1 MKRLLTTLILT
12 CICAILPIVRAQATG
27 MDLGTNETGRVLMP
41 WADFKKVTRWDDR
54 VFPGEADRGQFTVS
68 WKEVQSLIGIDI
80 PDSDTANLKL
90 PWKEFKSLLEWS
102 VREADRKQKEK
113 EKIDPSPVSYL
124 ILAAEYQSGDVSQE
138 GATFTGKFRINV
150 LEEKGWKKIDILPA
164 TVAVSEAKLPE
175 GVFLQLSGAYYSL
188 LTRKTGAIEAEI
200 GFSTAVTESGGAYSF
215 SFGKVPSG
223 TCVLDL
229 TVPNKEVEIRVT
241 GAQSK
246 LAKVVEKGTRVVAAL
261 PANSAVNVSWERA
274 IPEAAKAPAKC
285 YSETRT
291 LVSVADGLMLGYAQ
305 ISFSIL
311 HAPTRQLEMNVPSGV
326 SVLDVS
332 GRQIRDWRSTEGK
345 LVVQLDREVIG
356 AFQIEVKYEMS
367 QNMAS
372 GKATLPVIT
381 GVGVEREK
389 GHIAVVA
396 LSNIEIQ
403 NDETTGAHP
412 MDVKDLPPE
421 IVGMTSQPILL
432 AYRYVDPKF
441 QVGLKIGKHPDVDV
455 LLTVIDRARF
465 TVMQTFDG
473 KRITR
478 AVYSVR
484 NSRNQFLRLTMPEKA
499 EIWSAS
505 VAGKAAQPSKD
516 TDGRII
522 LPLVRSEGAGD
533 LASFPVELVYAE
545 PGVPPDARGAGTAN
559 VTLPACS
566 EPILHMMV
574 QLYVPE
580 EGRYDDF
587 TGTLRMVEKFTSVGG
602 VDAMAGNNNAA
613 LTLQQ
618 TCAVAGTGARPIEVQ
633 LPLSGKLYLFEKV
646 LVLKDTQGFSY
657 TFSRLRR

>member
-1 MKRLLTTLILT
+1 MKGIRMTLVAA
-12 CICAILPIVRAQATG
+12 CIGAMLPSARMQATA
-27 MDLGTNETGRVLMP
+27 MDLGTNESGRVLMP

-54 VFPGEADRGQFTVS
+54 VLPGEADRDRFTVS
-68 WKEVQSLIGIDI
+68 WKEVQSLLGVDI
-80 PDSDTANLKL
+80 PDIDTANLKL
-90 PWKEFKSLLEWS
+90 PWKEFKTLLEWS
-102 VREADRKQKEK
+102 VREGDRKQKEK
-113 EKIDPSPVSYL
+113 EKIDPSPIPYL
-124 ILAAEYQSGDVSQE
+124 ILSAEYLASEVNKE
-138 GATFTGKFRINV
+138 GASLTGKFKINV

-164 TVAVSEAKLPE
+164 AVAVSDAKLPD
-175 GVFLQLSGAYYSL
+175 GVFLQLSGSYYSL
-188 LTRKTGAIEAEI
+188 LTRKSGVIDAEI
-200 GFSTAVTESGGAYSF
+200 AFATAVAEAGGAYSF
-215 SFGKVPSG
+215 SFAKVPSG
-223 TCVLDL
+223 TCVLDVTL
-229 TVPNKEVEIRVT
+229 PSKDVEVRVT
-241 GAQSK
+241 GSQSK
-246 LAKVVEKGTRVVAAL
+246 LAKEVEKGTRVVAAL
-261 PANSAVNVSWERA
+261 PANSGVNVSWERA

-291 LVSVADGLMLGYAQ
+291 LVSVADGLILGFAQ

-311 HAPTRQLEMNVPSGV
+311 HAPTRQLEMNVPAGA
-326 SVLDVS
+326 SVLEVT
-332 GRQIRDWRSTEGK
+332 GRQIRDWRAVEGK
-345 LVVQLDREVIG
+345 LVVQLEREVIG
-356 AFQIEVKYEMS
+356 AFQVEVKYEMS
-367 QNMAS
+367 QNMGS

-441 QVGLKIGKHPDVDV
+441 RVGLKIGKHPDVDV

-484 NSRNQFLRLTMPEKA
+484 NSRNQFLRLQMPEKA

-505 VAGKAAQPSKD
+505 VAGRAAQPSKD
-516 TDGRII
+516 MDGRII

-545 PGVPPDARGAGTAN
+545 PGVPPDARGAGTAQ
-559 VTLPACS
+559 VRLPACV

-587 TGTLRMVEKFTSVGG
+587 AGTLRQVEKFTPV
-602 VDAMAGNNNAA
+602 AGDGATADRNAA
-613 LTLQQ
+613 AQALQQ
-618 TCAVAGTGARPIEVQ
+618 ACVAAGPGAQPIEVQ
-633 LPLSGKLYLFEKV
+633 LPLSGKMYLFEKV
-646 LVLKDTQGFSY
+646 LVLKDAQEFSY
-657 TFSRLRR
+657 SFSRLRR